1 METTN
6 ERLSKMNGSQIY
18 KFKEHGFDMLANVE
32 TLAKFRGNQ
41 CGLKYAEAFNVLKLV
56 NV

>member
-1 METTN
+1 MDFKLKGCN
-6 ERLSKMNGSQIY
+6 AHKSQIY

-41 CGLKYAEAFNVLKLV
+41 CGLKYAEAFNILKLV